1 MANVDAAFGFVP
13 IRHLSGNAPRANK
26 YTITSGL
33 AENIFTGDLCII
45 TADGVVTPHTA
56 TETNNIG
63 VFAGVSYTASDG
75 SYVYSQY
82 WPSGTT
88 GTNIIAYIYD
98 DPFTVYKVQSAGTPA
113 QTNIGNCADVVAGA
127 GSTTTGISGFEISGT
142 MANSAATCK
151 IVALHDSP
159 SNAFGTNAV
168 MEVLIN
174 EHLLKDSAGIQG
186 GLEHGNEQS
195 TICFITRARIKYI
208 IRS

>member
-142 MANSAATCK
+142 MANGTATCK

-174 EHLLKDSAGIQG
+174 EHLLKDSAGI
-186 GLEHGNEQS
+186 
-195 TICFITRARIKYI
+195 
-208 IRS
+208 

>member
-13 IRHLSGNAPRANK
+13 VRHMSGNIPRANK

-33 AENIFTGDLCII
+33 AENIFTGDLCIL
-45 TADGVVTPHTA
+45 TADGVITPHSA

-82 WPSGTT
+82 FPTGTSA
-88 GTNIIAYIYD
+88 TNIIAYVYD
-98 DPFTVYKVQSAGTPA
+98 DPYIVYKVQSAGSPA

-127 GSTTTGISGFEISGT
+127 GSTNTGNSGFEISGT
-142 MANSAATCK
+142 MASGTATCK
-151 IVALHDSP
+151 ILGLYEAPD
-159 SNAFGTNAV
+159 NAFGANAV

-174 EHLLKDSAGIQG
+174 EHLLKATAGI
-186 GLEHGNEQS
+186 
-195 TICFITRARIKYI
+195 
-208 IRS
+208 

>member
-13 IRHLSGNAPRANK
+13 VRHMSGNIPRANK

-33 AENIFTGDLCII
+33 AENIFTGDLCIL
-45 TADGVVTPHTA
+45 TADGVITPHSA

-82 WPSGTT
+82 FTT
-88 GTNIIAYIYD
+88 GTSATNIIAYVYD
-98 DPFTVYKVQSAGTPA
+98 DPYIVYKVQSAGSPA

-127 GSTTTGISGFEISGT
+127 GSTNTGNSGFEISGT
-142 MANSAATCK
+142 MASGTATCK
-151 IVALHDSP
+151 ILGLYEAPD
-159 SNAFGTNAV
+159 NAFGANAV

-174 EHLLKDSAGIQG
+174 EHLLKATAGIQE
-186 GLEHGNEQS
+186 GLSYVYEQS
-195 TICFITRARIKYI
+195 TIC
-208 IRS
+208 

>member
-33 AENIFTGDLCII
+33 GENIFTGDLCII

-174 EHLLKDSAGIQG
+174 EHLLKDSAGI
-186 GLEHGNEQS
+186 
-195 TICFITRARIKYI
+195 
-208 IRS
+208 